1 VKSSSWSQLW
11 TSLFY
16 WTKHFSRVRKL
27 LCFPDFWIS
36 LFNWTKFFTCFMSC
50 FFFHVFFGGF
60 FSRVFSLFN
69 WTKFFHVFFLFC
81 FFFFSCEE
89 IVSHFWLAN
98 AHCQTNFR
106 ISKSIW
112 KTQCLYYNKSF
123 YDSVEFMVYTII
135 YPMSSLHERCKWAA
149 YRQRNKFS
157 PLYFILQGTDGGT
170 IFHRFRLSSPNRPYV
185 VLKSTTG
192 DGLYLSSDGA
202 GTMKLKSWNLP
213 EGRSPP
219 GASGKIDP
227 AFLFRLVRPS

>member
-1 VKSSSWSQLW
+1 VWGN
-11 TSLFY
+11 
-16 WTKHFSRVRKL
+16 R
-27 LCFPDFWIS
+27 
-36 LFNWTKFFTCFMSC
+36 
-50 FFFHVFFGGF
+50 
-60 FSRVFSLFN
+60 FSL
-69 WTKFFHVFFLFC
+69 
-81 FFFFSCEE
+81 
-89 IVSHFWLAN
+89 FWLAN

-123 YDSVEFMVYTII
+123 FAIHDSVEFMVYTVI

-157 PLYFILQGTDGGT
+157 PLYFILQDTDGGT

-192 DGLYLSSDGA
+192 DDLYLSSDGA